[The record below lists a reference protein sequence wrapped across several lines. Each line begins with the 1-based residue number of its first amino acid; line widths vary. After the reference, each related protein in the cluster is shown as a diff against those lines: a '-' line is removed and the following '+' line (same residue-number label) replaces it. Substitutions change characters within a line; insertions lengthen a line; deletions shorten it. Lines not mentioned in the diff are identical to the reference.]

1 MTLESQTD
9 KCDIRDSA
17 TINKTTYIHSAKM
30 TVTKVIY
37 WSFFLLAKLCDAL
50 HDGRELAEDYSNE
63 WVVHLDGSNSSFDPD
78 FLAAELGYQ
87 NIGEVNYRL
96 NHTLVRMTL
105 WSE

>member
-1 MTLESQTD
+1 
-9 KCDIRDSA
+9 
-17 TINKTTYIHSAKM
+17 M

-37 WSFFLLAKLCDAL
+37 WSFFLLAKLCAAL

-87 NIGEVNYRL
+87 NLGEVIEIEIIKSIIQFFSATKVDYYRFQDL
-96 NHTLVRMTL
+96 KITI
-105 WSE
+105 

>member
-1 MTLESQTD
+1 MLP
-9 KCDIRDSA
+9 A
-17 TINKTTYIHSAKM
+17 INKPTYSAKM

-37 WSFFLLAKLCDAL
+37 WSFFLLAKLCAAL

-87 NIGEVNYRL
+87 NMGEVSKHNQ
-96 NHTLVRMTL
+96 NVN
-105 WSE
+105 

>member
-17 TINKTTYIHSAKM
+17 TVNKTTYIHSAKM

-37 WSFFLLAKLCDAL
+37 WSFFLLAKLCAAL

-78 FLAAELGYQ
+78 FLAAQLGYQ
-87 NIGEVNYRL
+87 NMGEVNYK
-96 NHTLVRMTL
+96 
-105 WSE
+105 